1 MFPFF
6 GVNRFVFAA
15 VLVAFLA
22 GGAIGWHQKSLRI
35 PALLEAQKTAD
46 ATACLKEQTIT
57 KERNDAL
64 IKERNRIAAD
74 AARYKRMHRDTCIY
88 PAGAGKLQSTG
99 GEHANLHGISTDWL
113 RDYAALCETYRV
125 ELIDCAR

>member
-1 MFPFF
+1 MLSFF

-46 ATACLKEQTIT
+46 AEACLKEQNNT

-74 AARYKRMHRDTCIY
+74 AARYKRMHRNACIY
-88 PAGAGKLQSTG
+88 PTGAGKLQPTG
-99 GEHANLHGISTDWL
+99 GEHADVHGISAEWL
-113 RDYAALCETYRV
+113 HDYAALCETYRV
-125 ELIDCAR
+125 ELIDCAQ

>member
-1 MFPFF
+1 MFFLTRYKIWLA
-6 GVNRFVFAA
+6 V

-46 ATACLKEQTIT
+46 AEACSKEQSNT

-74 AARYKRMHRDTCIY
+74 AARYKRLYRNTCVY
-88 PAGAGKLQSTG
+88 PTREGELQHTG
-99 GEHANLHGISTDWL
+99 GEHANVHGISAEWL
-113 RDYAALCETYRV
+113 SDYAAVCETYRI